1 MLTAAFFDAVTR
13 HGEFL
18 RVEGHLR
25 PQDITLDSCP
35 EENIAV
41 VIGGEHFQAT
51 WCVRND
57 RVASNGPWCGFAVD
71 IPARDWPHG
80 SNSLGVLIGSSPAII
95 ARKTRALFRNDR
107 LGRCGSFVFDVRAA
121 PNKQVIVERRFAT
134 ALGLRRLRM
143 KSDARAVIR
152 RQPLWRWRL
161 IRLLTSW
168 YGRRAIWL
176 LGERHD
182 TAQDNGAQL
191 FQYIRRERRD
201 LRAYYV
207 VQRGSEGWDRMRP
220 LGRVIAA
227 DSFRH
232 KLLLVHAAYLLNAFD
247 MDVYGI
253 PSTWKRL
260 DYVEFIRP
268 RAGTR
273 RVFLQHG
280 VIYRDLSATVHRLSA
295 GYDLFLSSA
304 ERERA
309 WIADRL
315 DFGDRVVLTGL
326 ARHDTLVPTPEPRTI
341 IFAPTWRSDLV
352 VPSYREGVSAALLP
366 GFEDSEYFIFM
377 AGFLNHPRLRAA
389 LDAYDYRIRILPHY
403 ELRSG
408 FEAVAEVT
416 ERLSY
421 LDQLRVD
428 FQTELA
434 KATIFVTD
442 YSSTLFDAA
451 LLGIPVVTAHFDPAF
466 EAAGKPQA
474 FDLRDIGFG
483 PVASTVE
490 ETVDAVIGYMERD
503 AVREDVFDERVRSF
517 FAFHD
522 RQNCARII
530 TAIERLEEP

>member
-1 MLTAAFFDAVTR
+1 MLTAAFIDAVTW
-13 HGEFL
+13 HDGIL
-18 RVEGHLR
+18 RIEGHLR
-25 PQDITLDSCP
+25 PTSGTLDTRP
-35 EENIAV
+35 GEDIAV
-41 VIGGEHFQAT
+41 AIGGRKFRAT

-57 RVASNGPWCGFAVD
+57 RAARNGPWCGFALDV
-71 IPARDWPHG
+71 PVRDWPHG
-80 SNSLGVLIGSSPAII
+80 SNSLAVLIGSAPPVTAL
-95 ARKTRALFRNDR
+95 KTRSLFRNDR

-121 PNKQVIVERRFAT
+121 SNKQVIIECRAGGAA
-134 ALGLRRLRM
+134 ALRVLHLR
-143 KSDARAVIR
+143 SDVRAVLG

-161 IRLLTSW
+161 IRLLTPW
-168 YGRRAIWL
+168 YGRRGIWL

-182 TAQDNGAQL
+182 TAQDNGARL
-191 FQYIRRERRD
+191 FQFIRRERRD

-207 VQRGSEGWDRMRP
+207 VRRGSAGWTKMRP

-227 DSFRH
+227 DSLRH
-232 KLLLVHAAYLLNAFD
+232 KLLLIHAAYLLNAFD

-253 PSTWKRL
+253 PSSWRRL

-273 RVFLQHG
+273 RIFLQHG
-280 VIYRDLSATVHRLSA
+280 VIYRDLSRIVHRLSA

-315 DFGDRVVLTGL
+315 DFGDSVALTGL
-326 ARHDTLVPTPEPRTI
+326 ARHDTLRPDPEPRTI
-341 IFAPTWRSDLV
+341 VFAPTWRSDLV
-352 VPSYREGVSAALLP
+352 VPSYREGATARLLP
-366 GFEDSEYFIFM
+366 GFEDSNYFTFM
-377 AGFLNHPRLRAA
+377 AGFLNHRRLRAA
-389 LDAYDYRIRILPHY
+389 LETHDYRIRILPHY

-408 FEAVAEVT
+408 FEAVVDAT
-416 ERLSY
+416 NRLTY
-421 LDQLRVD
+421 LDQLTVD

-434 KATIFVTD
+434 KATLFVTD

-451 LLGIPVVTAHFDPAF
+451 LLGIPAVIAHFDPVF

-483 PVASTVE
+483 PVTSTVE
-490 ETVDAVIGYMERD
+490 DTVDAVIGYMERG
-503 AVREDVFDERVRSF
+503 AAREDIYDKRVLSF

-522 RQNCARII
+522 HQNCARII
-530 TAIERLEEP
+530 SAIEQLE